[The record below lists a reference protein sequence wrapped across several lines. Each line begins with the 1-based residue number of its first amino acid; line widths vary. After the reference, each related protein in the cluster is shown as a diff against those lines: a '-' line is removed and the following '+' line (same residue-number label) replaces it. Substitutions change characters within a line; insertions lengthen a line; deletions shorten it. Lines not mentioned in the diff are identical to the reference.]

1 MKILSSSPYA
11 AFNAKE
17 WNLATKC
24 PKGINVGASFK
35 FPKKYNRRFKTSG
48 VSINQKQGPDLV
60 QLSFA

>member
-24 PKGINVGASFK
+24 PKGIKVGTSFK
-35 FPKKYNRRFKTSG
+35 FPKKYIRKFKTSG
-48 VSINQKQGPDLV
+48 VSINQKQGPNLV